1 MIEKMVLEEFGR
13 CLLSIIHTANG
24 TKGEFVY
31 FCILISALV
40 IPCIILSVFVSLAP
54 VLK

>member
-24 TKGEFVY
+24 TKGEFCLFLHFDFSSY
-31 FCILISALV
+31 YTLYH
-40 IPCIILSVFVSLAP
+40 FVCFG
-54 VLK
+54 